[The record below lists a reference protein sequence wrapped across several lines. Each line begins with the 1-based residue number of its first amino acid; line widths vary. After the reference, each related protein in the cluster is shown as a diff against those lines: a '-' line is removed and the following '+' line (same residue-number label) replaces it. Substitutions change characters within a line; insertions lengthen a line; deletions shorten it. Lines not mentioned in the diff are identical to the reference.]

1 MEITRIYNEKIRKG
15 ITENNEH
22 LNNQFAETSQ
32 TKWENI
38 NKVVTMVA
46 SDMVRYEERK
56 KRNGWYD
63 EVKVEEQNKARIKML
78 RRMKRNTENY
88 KNK

>member
-1 MEITRIYNEKIRKG
+1 
-15 ITENNEH
+15 
-22 LNNQFAETSQ
+22 
-32 TKWENI
+32 
-38 NKVVTMVA
+38 MVA